1 MLVGNILRRITAV
14 NRSLTLTGMAG
25 GMDILMSL
33 VSIGGNDMIAPQN
46 VDDDLW
52 VLVFSEMV
60 DGAMVLLGEHGTQKT
75 FHTGEVHSAILIQ
88 KSLSVR
94 YQRLIA
100 DIEGI
105 RNDT

>member
-1 MLVGNILRRITAV
+1 MWSNILRRVTTV
-14 NRSLTLTGMAG
+14 NRSLTLTGVAG
-25 GMDILMSL
+25 GMDILIGL
-33 VSIGGNDMIAPQN
+33 LSIGGHNMIAPQN

-52 VLVFSEMV
+52 VLMFSEIV
-60 DGAMVLLGEHGTQKT
+60 DGAMVLLGEHGAQKT

-88 KSLSVR
+88 KSLSSR

-100 DIEGI
+100 DIEGV

>member
-1 MLVGNILRRITAV
+1 MELLIGFL
-14 NRSLTLTGMAG
+14 G
-25 GMDILMSL
+25 
-33 VSIGGNDMIAPQN
+33 IGGNNMIAPQN

-52 VLVFSEMV
+52 VLMFSEMV